1 MLSRVA
7 DNLYWF
13 GRYTQRAE
21 NTARMVGVH
30 AHLMLD
36 LPRSVS
42 FGWAPLVQIL
52 GADAPFRDRYGDDYC
67 EENVVRFLIAD
78 PEHPGSV
85 AFSLREAREILRT
98 VRDCMPSDAWE
109 KINDIHL
116 FLQEHGEKSLVRS
129 RRFEL
134 LSRLVDSAMLL
145 DGLLLAN
152 LNHDVGFRF
161 MQLGTHLEQA
171 DMTTRIIEV
180 RSAGLSGTTR
190 GTELAPFQNIQWL
203 SVLRSLMADQMYRRH
218 ERTRVSGA
226 AVLRFV
232 MQNREFPRSV
242 SFCLN
247 SIASTLP
254 LLPSGRAAE
263 RTLERTRAL
272 VRDAHLELLLDQGLR
287 AFLDEIQ
294 LGMRQLHDA
303 ISDAYFRQ

>member
-52 GADAPFRDRYGDDYC
+52 GADAPFREKHGDDYS
-67 EENVVRFLIAD
+67 EENVVRFLITD
-78 PEHPGSV
+78 PSHPGSA

-109 KINDIHL
+109 KINDLHL
-116 FLQEHGEKSLVRS
+116 FLQEKGEKHLVRAK
-129 RRFEL
+129 RFEL
-134 LSRLVDSAMLL
+134 LSRLVDGALLL

-161 MQLGTHLEQA
+161 LQLGTHLEQA

-180 RSAGLSGTTR
+180 STAALDDARSAA
-190 GTELAPFQNIQWL
+190 ELAPFQNIQWL

-218 ERTRVSGA
+218 ERTRVTGA
-226 AVLRFV
+226 AVLRFL
-232 MQNREFPRSV
+232 MQSREFPRSV
-242 SFCLN
+242 LFCLN
-247 SIASTLP
+247 TIGATLP
-254 LLPSGRAAE
+254 LLPPGRAAE

-272 VRDAHLELLLDQGLR
+272 VRDANLQLLLDQGLQER
-287 AFLDEIQ
+287 LVEIQ
-294 LGMRQLHDA
+294 VGLGQLHDA

>member
-36 LPRSVS
+36 LPRGVG

-52 GADAPFRDRYGDDYC
+52 GADAPFRDKYGDDYC

-78 PEHPGSV
+78 AEHPGSV

-109 KINDIHL
+109 KVNDIHL
-116 FLQEHGEKSLVRS
+116 FLQEHGEKNLARS

-134 LSRLVDSAMLL
+134 LSRLVDSALLL

-161 MQLGTHLEQA
+161 LQLGTHLEQA

-180 RSAGLSGTTR
+180 RAAGLARAG
-190 GTELAPFQNIQWL
+190 GGAELAPFQNIQWL

-226 AVLRFV
+226 GVLRFV

-242 SFCLN
+242 AFCLN
-247 SIASTLP
+247 SIAGTLP
-254 LLPSGRAAE
+254 LLPSSRAAE

-272 VRDAHLELLLDQGLR
+272 VRDADLQRLLNQGLR
-287 AFLDEIQ
+287 ELLDEIQ

-303 ISDAYFRQ
+303 ISDAYFRR